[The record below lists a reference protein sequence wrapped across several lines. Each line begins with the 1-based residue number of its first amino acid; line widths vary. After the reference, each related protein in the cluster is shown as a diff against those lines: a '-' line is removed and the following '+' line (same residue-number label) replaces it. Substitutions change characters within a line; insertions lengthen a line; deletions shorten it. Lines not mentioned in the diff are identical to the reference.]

1 MTGRRD
7 SFIRRRRAA
16 GFSQEGL
23 AERLQ
28 VDRTTVARWERG
40 KAEPH
45 PYTRARLAEAL
56 GTSVDQLDT
65 LLAGE
70 PENRSLDIDDWGG
83 TVTSGGDNGG
93 DLTDRRA
100 FTINAALA
108 GLGIASPLRDWITAP
123 DVPQHLSMEHL
134 QQVPT
139 TIASLE
145 RADAAAGGGKLCDVA
160 IAMHRRL
167 TRWEREATYP
177 RQVGDALQSSL
188 GDLEAWIGWLALDAE
203 RRAESRRYLQEA
215 IVRARLRDDPHL
227 EVHAMVV
234 MAMLVRESRPVESVQ
249 IAEAARRISGPWATP
264 RLTSLLHLRTTHA
277 SALMG
282 DGIESSRALARA
294 KTAYDRGPSDDDPL
308 YTRFI
313 NATEVNAVEAMSQLA
328 LGRPER
334 AVPCLQAS
342 LAHHDPVYQRN
353 QILDKVSLAIA
364 LHQQGDSTAAGT
376 VALDALPEIAEL
388 KSGRGRKRL
397 AGLRADLGQVADR
410 VPAARDFVE
419 AYDVAKVAA

>member
-40 KAEPH
+40 KAEPQ

-56 GTSVDQLDT
+56 GTSVDQLDA

-70 PENRSLDIDDWGG
+70 PENRSLDIDDRGG
-83 TVTSGGDNGG
+83 TVTSGDDNGG

-108 GLGIASPLRDWITAP
+108 GLGIASPLRDWVTAP

-134 QQVPT
+134 QQVSA

-145 RADAAAGGGKLCDVA
+145 RADAAAGGGSLCDVA

-177 RQVGDALQSSL
+177 RQVGDALQSNL

-227 EVHAMVV
+227 EVQVLAI
-234 MAMLVRESRPVESVQ
+234 MAMLVRDARPVESVQ
-249 IAEAARRISGPWATP
+249 IAEAALRISAPWATP

-282 DGIESSRALARA
+282 DAVEFNRALARA
-294 KTAYDRGPSDDDPL
+294 KTALDRGPSDDDPP
-308 YTRFI
+308 YTWHVGER
-313 NATEVNAVEAMSQLA
+313 EVNGAEGLSHLA
-328 LGRPER
+328 LGRPDR
-334 AVPCLQAS
+334 AISCLQARV
-342 LAHHDPVYQRN
+342 AHHDPVYRRN
-353 QILDKVSLAIA
+353 QILGKVSLAIA

-376 VALDALPEIAEL
+376 VALDALPEIADL

-397 AGLRADLGQVADR
+397 AGLRADLGQVADQ

-419 AYDVAKVAA
+419 AYDVAKMAA